1 MNSNFKNRM
10 NFYFKELFP
19 NLFRKDTWLKT
30 IINMIVAV
38 IHPLMSV
45 LVLKYIL
52 ELIKNG
58 EMDVFQLLTVAG
70 IYTLVFIISKS
81 LNLYLEGKIQYIFML
96 DRNNIMIEM
105 VDKVM
110 TMDFEYFEDS
120 EFELKV
126 NQAFMGVGGDNIGYQ
141 NILMRTFRLLPNL
154 ILIITFSILLL
165 KESYIVFI
173 VSMVSMLINLFLA
186 TKTAEYANKV
196 RPAIQDESRKYEK
209 YKEVV
214 EDFKYGK
221 DIRIFSLKNRL
232 LANIKNFM
240 NRMLDKQH
248 KVDEYR
254 FKISFLENLSIY
266 LGQFVALLVFTYM
279 AINGQMT
286 IATLIASLTILTILS
301 NIIQA
306 VNQDV
311 TNVYENI
318 QYVILTYDFLD
329 SNLIKSMNGKDHKFQ
344 GPISIKFDRVSFKY
358 PGSDKY
364 VFKDLSF
371 EIDADKNVALVGV
384 NGAGKTTI
392 VKLLVGLYK
401 PTEGTIYL
409 DGVNADDLSMQARFR
424 IFSVVFQETEPLALT
439 VAENIAGV
447 EDGINRERVKETL
460 EKVGLWDKI
469 SSLENGIDQN
479 VLKVI
484 YEDGAILSGGENQK
498 LMIARA
504 LYKKDTSVMIMDE
517 PTSALDALAEEKIYK
532 EFDSYMGN
540 KTGIFISHR
549 LASTRF
555 CDEILFLDGGEIS
568 AKGSHQYLMENSKE
582 YREMFETQGKYYKEV
597 ENESL

>member
-1 MNSNFKNRM
+1 MNKNFKDRM
-10 NFYFKELFP
+10 DFYFKELFP
-19 NLFRKDTWLKT
+19 NLFRKDTWFKT
-30 IINMIVAV
+30 IVNMIVAV

-70 IYTLVFIISKS
+70 MYTLVFIISKS
-81 LNLYLEGKIQYIFML
+81 LNLYLEGKIQYIFIL

-120 EFELKV
+120 EFELKI
-126 NQAFMGVGGDNIGYQ
+126 NQAYMGVGGDNRGYQ
-141 NILMRTFRLLPNL
+141 NILMRTFRLFPNL
-154 ILIITFSILLL
+154 LLIIIFSILLL

-186 TKTAEYANKV
+186 TKTAEYANKA
-196 RPAIQDESRKYEK
+196 RPGIQDESRKYEK

-279 AINGQMT
+279 AVNGQMT

-301 NIIQA
+301 NIIQT

-311 TNVYENI
+311 TNVYEDI
-318 QYVILTYDFLD
+318 QYVILTYDFINT
-329 SNLIKSMNGKDHKFQ
+329 NLIKARDGIDHKFQ

-409 DGVNADDLSMQARFR
+409 DGINADDLSMEARFR

-447 EDGINRERVKETL
+447 EDGINREKVKETL

-484 YEDGAILSGGENQK
+484 YEDGVILSGGENQK

-568 AKGSHQYLMENSKE
+568 AKGSHQYLMANSNE
-582 YREMFETQGKYYKEV
+582 YRDMFETQGKYYKEV

>member
-1 MNSNFKNRM
+1 MNSDFKDRM
-10 NFYFKELFP
+10 AFYFKELFP
-19 NLFRKDTWLKT
+19 KLFRKDTWYKT
-30 IINMIVAV
+30 IVNMIVAV

-58 EMDVFQLLTVAG
+58 KMDVYQLLTVAG

-105 VDKVM
+105 IDKIM

-126 NQAFMGVGGDNIGYQ
+126 NQAFMGVAGDNIGYQ
-141 NILMRTFRLLPNL
+141 NILVRTFRLLPNL
-154 ILIITFSILLL
+154 LLIIIFSILLL
-165 KESYIVFI
+165 KDSYIVFI

-186 TKTAEYANKV
+186 TKTAEYANKA

-214 EDFKYGK
+214 EEFKYGK

-232 LANIKNFM
+232 LDNIKNFM
-240 NRMLDKQH
+240 NRMLDTQH
-248 KVDEYR
+248 KVDKYR

-266 LGQFVALLVFTYM
+266 LGQFVALLIFTYM
-279 AINGQMT
+279 VVNGQMT
-286 IATLIASLTILTILS
+286 IATFIAALTILTILS
-301 NIIQA
+301 DIIQA

-311 TNVYENI
+311 TKVYEHI
-318 QYVILTYDFLD
+318 QYVILTHDFLE
-329 SNLIKSMNGKDHKFQ
+329 SNLIKSRDGIDHKFQ

-371 EIDADKNVALVGV
+371 EIDANKNIALVGV

-401 PTEGTIYL
+401 PNKGTIYL
-409 DGVNADDLSMQARFR
+409 NGINADDLSMEARFR
-424 IFSVVFQETEPLALT
+424 IFSVVFQEIEPLALT
-439 VAENIAGV
+439 VAENIAGI

-460 EKVGLWDKI
+460 EKVGLWKKI

-479 VLKVI
+479 ILKVL

-532 EFDSYMGN
+532 EFNSYMGN

-568 AKGSHQYLMENSKE
+568 AKGSHQYLMENSNE

>member
-1 MNSNFKNRM
+1 MNRNFKDRM
-10 NFYFKELFP
+10 AFYFKELFP
-19 NLFRKDTWLKT
+19 NLFRMDTWLKT
-30 IINMIVAV
+30 IVNMIMAV

-45 LVLKYIL
+45 LVLKCIL

-58 EMDVFQLLTVAG
+58 RMDVYQLLTVAG

-105 VDKVM
+105 IDKIM

-120 EFELKV
+120 EFELEI
-126 NQAFMGVGGDNIGYQ
+126 NQAFMGVAGDNIGYQ
-141 NILMRTFRLLPNL
+141 NILVRTFRLLPNL
-154 ILIITFSILLL
+154 ILIIIFSILLL

-186 TKTAEYANKV
+186 TKIAEYANKA

-232 LANIKNFM
+232 LDNIKNFM
-240 NRMLDKQH
+240 NRLLDKQH

-279 AINGQMT
+279 AVNGQMT

-329 SNLIKSMNGKDHKFQ
+329 SNLIKSRDGIDYKFQ
-344 GPISIKFDRVSFKY
+344 GPIAIKFDRVSFKY

-409 DGVNADDLSMQARFR
+409 DGINADDLSMEARFR

-439 VAENIAGV
+439 VAENIVGV
-447 EDGINRERVKETL
+447 ENGINRERVKETL
-460 EKVGLWDKI
+460 EKVGLWKKI

-484 YEDGAILSGGENQK
+484 YEDGVILSGGENQK

-504 LYKKDTSVMIMDE
+504 LYKKDTSVMVMDE

-568 AKGSHQYLMENSKE
+568 AKGSHQELMEKSKE
-582 YREMFETQGKYYKEV
+582 YREMFETQGKYYKEF

>member
-1 MNSNFKNRM
+1 MNKNFKDRM
-10 NFYFKELFP
+10 AFYFKELFP

-30 IINMIVAV
+30 IVNMIVAV
-38 IHPLMSV
+38 MHPLMSV

-58 EMDVFQLLTVAG
+58 RMDVYQLLTVAG

-81 LNLYLEGKIQYIFML
+81 LNLYLEGRIQYNLLL
-96 DRNNIMIEM
+96 DRNNIMIKM
-105 VDKVM
+105 TDKVM

-120 EFELKV
+120 EFELKI
-126 NQAFMGVGGDNIGYQ
+126 NQAYMGVGGDTRGYQ
-141 NILMRTFRLLPNL
+141 NILMRTFRLFPNL
-154 ILIITFSILLL
+154 LLIIIFSILLL

-186 TKTAEYANKV
+186 TKTAEYANKA
-196 RPAIQDESRKYEK
+196 RPGIQDESRKYEK

-232 LANIKNFM
+232 LTNIKNFM

-248 KVDEYR
+248 KVDGYR

-279 AINGQMT
+279 AVNGQMT
-286 IATLIASLTILTILS
+286 IATLIASLTSLTILS

-311 TNVYENI
+311 TNVYEDI
-318 QYVILTYDFLD
+318 QYVILTYDFINT
-329 SNLIKSMNGKDHKFQ
+329 NLIKARDGIDHKFQ

-409 DGVNADDLSMQARFR
+409 DGINADDLSMQARFR

-447 EDGINRERVKETL
+447 ENGINRERVKETL

-484 YEDGAILSGGENQK
+484 YEDGVILSGGENQK

>member
-1 MNSNFKNRM
+1 MNSNFKDRM
-10 NFYFKELFP
+10 AFYFKELFP
-19 NLFRKDTWLKT
+19 KLFRKDTCLKT

-70 IYTLVFIISKS
+70 MYTLIFIISKS
-81 LNLYLEGKIQYIFML
+81 LNLFLEGKIQYDLLL

-105 VDKVM
+105 IDKVM

-120 EFELKV
+120 EFELKI
-126 NQAFMGVGGDNIGYQ
+126 NQAFMGVAGDNRGYQ
-141 NILMRTFRLLPNL
+141 NILVRTFRLLPNL
-154 ILIITFSILLL
+154 ILIIIFSILLL

-186 TKTAEYANKV
+186 TKTAEYANKA

-232 LANIKNFM
+232 LSNIKNFM

-311 TNVYENI
+311 TNVYEHI

-329 SNLIKSMNGKDHKFQ
+329 SNLIKSRDGIDHKFQ

-409 DGVNADDLSMQARFR
+409 DGINADDLSMEARFR

-460 EKVGLWDKI
+460 EKVGLMKKI

-484 YEDGAILSGGENQK
+484 YEDGVILSGGENQK

-555 CDEILFLDGGEIS
+555 CDEILFLDSGEIS
-568 AKGSHQYLMENSKE
+568 AKGSHQYLMANSEE

>member
-1 MNSNFKNRM
+1 MNRNFKDRM
-10 NFYFKELFP
+10 FFYFKELFP
-19 NLFRKDTWLKT
+19 NLFRRDTWLKT
-30 IINMIVAV
+30 IVNMIMAV

-58 EMDVFQLLTVAG
+58 KMDVYQLLTIAG
-70 IYTLVFIISKS
+70 IYTFIFIISKS
-81 LNLYLEGKIQYIFML
+81 LNLFLEGKIQYDLLL

-105 VDKVM
+105 IDKVM

-120 EFELKV
+120 EFELKI
-126 NQAFMGVGGDNIGYQ
+126 NQAFMSVGGDSRGYQ

-154 ILIITFSILLL
+154 VLIIIFSIFLL
-165 KESYIVFI
+165 KESYIVFF
-173 VSMVSMLINLFLA
+173 VSLLSMLINLFLA
-186 TKTAEYANKV
+186 TKTAEYANKA
-196 RPAIQDESRKYEK
+196 RPSIQDESRKYKK

-221 DIRIFSLKNRL
+221 DIRIFTLKNRL

-248 KVDEYR
+248 DVDKYR

-279 AINGQMT
+279 EINGQMT

-311 TNVYENI
+311 TNVYEHI
-318 QYVILTYDFLD
+318 QYVILTYDFLN
-329 SNLIKSMNGKDHKFQ
+329 SNLIKSRDGIDHKFK

-371 EIDADKNVALVGV
+371 EMDSNKNVALVGV

-409 DGVNADDLSMQARFR
+409 DGVNADDLSMEARFR

-439 VAENIAGV
+439 VAENIACV

-460 EKVGLWDKI
+460 EKVGLWKKI

-479 VLKVI
+479 VLKVL

-597 ENESL
+597 ENEIL

>member
-1 MNSNFKNRM
+1 MNSNFKDRM
-10 NFYFKELFP
+10 AFYFKELFP
-19 NLFRKDTWLKT
+19 KLFRKDTCLKT

-70 IYTLVFIISKS
+70 MYTLVFIISKS

-96 DRNNIMIEM
+96 DRNNIMIDM
-105 VDKVM
+105 IDKTM

-120 EFELKV
+120 EFELKI
-126 NQAFMGVGGDNIGYQ
+126 NQAFMGVAGDNRGYQ
-141 NILMRTFRLLPNL
+141 NILVRTFRLLPNL
-154 ILIITFSILLL
+154 LLIIIFSILLL

-186 TKTAEYANKV
+186 TKTAEYANKS

-266 LGQFVALLVFTYM
+266 LGQFAALLVFTYM
-279 AINGQMT
+279 AVNGQMT

-329 SNLIKSMNGKDHKFQ
+329 SNLIKSRDGKDHKFQ

-401 PTEGTIYL
+401 LTEGTIYL
-409 DGVNADDLSMQARFR
+409 DGVNVDDLSMQARFK

-484 YEDGAILSGGENQK
+484 HEDGVILSGGENQK

-504 LYKKDTSVMIMDE
+504 LYKEDTSVMIMDE

-568 AKGSHQYLMENSKE
+568 AKGSHQYLMENSNQ

>member
-1 MNSNFKNRM
+1 MNSNFKDRM
-10 NFYFKELFP
+10 AFYFKELFP
-19 NLFRKDTWLKT
+19 KLFRKDTCLKT

-58 EMDVFQLLTVAG
+58 RMDVYQLLTVAG

-81 LNLYLEGKIQYIFML
+81 LNLYLEGRIQYNLLL

-105 VDKVM
+105 IDKIM

-120 EFELKV
+120 EFELKA
-126 NQAFMGVGGDNIGYQ
+126 NQAFMGVGGDNRGYQ
-141 NILMRTFRLLPNL
+141 NVLMRTFRLFPNL
-154 ILIITFSILLL
+154 LLIIIFSILLL

-186 TKTAEYANKV
+186 TKTAEYANKA
-196 RPAIQDESRKYEK
+196 RPGIQDESRKYEK

-232 LANIKNFM
+232 LVNIENFM

-248 KVDEYR
+248 KVDRYR

-266 LGQFVALLVFTYM
+266 LGQFVALLVFAYM
-279 AINGQMT
+279 AVNGQMT
-286 IATLIASLTILTILS
+286 IASLIASLTILTILS
-301 NIIQA
+301 NIIQV

-318 QYVILTYDFLD
+318 EYVILTYDFLD
-329 SNLIKSMNGKDHKFQ
+329 SNLIKSRDGKDHKFQ

-371 EIDADKNVALVGV
+371 EIDANKNVALVGV

-409 DGVNADDLSMQARFR
+409 DGINADDLSMEARFR

-447 EDGINRERVKETL
+447 ENGINRERVKETL
-460 EKVGLWDKI
+460 EKVGLWKKI

-484 YEDGAILSGGENQK
+484 YEDGVILSGGENQK

>member
-1 MNSNFKNRM
+1 MNKNFKDRM
-10 NFYFKELFP
+10 AFYFEELFP

-30 IINMIVAV
+30 IVNMIMAV

-58 EMDVFQLLTVAG
+58 DMDVFQLLTVAG

-120 EFELKV
+120 EFELKI
-126 NQAFMGVGGDNIGYQ
+126 NQAYMGVGGDNWGYQ
-141 NILMRTFRLLPNL
+141 NILMRTFRLFPNL
-154 ILIITFSILLL
+154 LLIIIFSILLL

-186 TKTAEYANKV
+186 TKTAEYANKA
-196 RPAIQDESRKYEK
+196 RPGIQDESRKYEK

-232 LANIKNFM
+232 LANIENFM

-248 KVDEYR
+248 RVDVYR

-279 AINGQMT
+279 AVNGQMT

-318 QYVILTYDFLD
+318 QYVILTYDFVD
-329 SNLIKSMNGKDHKFQ
+329 SNLIKSRDGKDHKFQ

-401 PTEGTIYL
+401 PSEGTIYL
-409 DGVNADDLSMQARFR
+409 NGINADDLNMEARFR

-469 SSLENGIDQN
+469 SSLKNGIDQN

-484 YEDGAILSGGENQK
+484 YEDGVILSGGENQK